1 VSKSKINIGVDI
13 DLPKLVDT
21 RALIQASS
29 GGGKS
34 YLLRK
39 VVESV
44 GNSVQQIIIDPE
56 GEFLTLREKFD
67 FVLVSK
73 EGDIPI
79 SLRYAETLAHRILET
94 NVSAIIDLYEFPP
107 HERVLFVK
115 RFLTAL
121 VNAPKNLWHPCM
133 IYVDEADKF
142 APEGKVSESVNS
154 VINLC
159 AQGRKR
165 GYCAVLATQRLSK
178 LNKDATA
185 ELLNKFIGRTGQDID
200 RKRAGDEL
208 GFANKQDFIGLRQLE
223 PGEFYAFGPA
233 ISNEV
238 LKFKVTK
245 VVTTHPKSGSR
256 IAVNPPTPDAIKRIL
271 NKLSDIPE
279 EAERELET
287 KKQLQ
292 DEVSRLKSELKKA
305 PKQSTTHLPDNRAI
319 ESAKT
324 EIKRQYE
331 AVVKDRDRSIK
342 DLRECMRQLQS
353 QLAKIHSLSQI
364 VKEVSSPGLALP
376 VVIPPPKIERS
387 VQRQSRSDSNGSSIP
402 AGPHK
407 MLKVL
412 AMIGEPISKERLS
425 MLSGYS
431 ITSSTFGIY
440 IGKLK
445 EFGYAQSE
453 GNELSITD
461 EGLKAVGAYEQLPTD
476 PESLIS
482 FWTNKLPSGPAKMFN
497 ILTSHYPKTI
507 TRERLSEESG
517 YSMTSSTFGI
527 YIGKLKTLRLAVDNN
542 KMLKAADELYN

>member
-1 VSKSKINIGVDI
+1 MSKSKINIGVDI

-79 SLRYAETLAHRILET
+79 SLRYAETLAHRILEM

-121 VNAPKNLWHPCM
+121 VNAPKALWHPCM
-133 IYVDEADKF
+133 TYVDEADKF
-142 APEGKVSESVNS
+142 APEGKASESVNS

-208 GFANKQDFIGLRQLE
+208 GFANKADFIGLRQLE

-238 LKFKVTK
+238 LKFKVAK
-245 VVTTHPKSGSR
+245 VITTHPKSGSR
-256 IAVNPPTPDAIKRIL
+256 IAVNPPTPNAIKKIL
-271 NKLSDIPE
+271 NKLSDIPG

-292 DEVSRLKSELKKA
+292 DEVNRLKSELKKV
-305 PKQSTTHLPDNRAI
+305 PKQSVGAPHPDNKAI

-324 EIKRQYE
+324 EVKRQYD

-342 DLRECMRQLQS
+342 DLREYIRQLQG
-353 QLAKIHSLSQI
+353 QLSKIHSLSEI
-364 VKEVSSPGLALP
+364 VREVSSPGLALP
-376 VVIPPPKIERS
+376 VDIPQNLESKA
-387 VQRQSRSDSNGSSIP
+387 QSRPSVSGKVTGG
-402 AGPHK
+402 AMR
-407 MLKVL
+407 MLKVAAMYHPGTVTKLRMAAL
-412 AMIGEPISKERLS
+412 ARLS
-425 MLSGYS
+425 HSSGSFATYLS
-431 ITSSTFGIY
+431 T
-440 IGKLK
+440 LK
-445 EFGYAQSE
+445 KDGLLTGDGSEF
-453 GNELSITD
+453 LITD
-461 EGLKAVGAYEQLPTD
+461 EGKKQAGTVDELPTD
-476 PESLIS
+476 PQELIDLWCGIVGKESGAARILKVLG
-482 FWTNKLPSGPAKMFN
+482 NK
-497 ILTSHYPKTI
+497 YPKDLTKQEVGELVGMSYSSGSFA
-507 TRERLSEESG
+507 TYLS
-517 YSMTSSTFGI
+517 T
-527 YIGKLKTLRLAVDNN
+527 LKRNGLIEVRGQQLRIAE
-542 KMLKAADELYN
+542 ELYN

>member
-1 VSKSKINIGVDI
+1 MSDSKIDIGVSI

-44 GNSVQQIIIDPE
+44 GKSIQQIIIDPE

-115 RFLTAL
+115 RFLTAV
-121 VNAPKNLWHPCM
+121 VNAPKTLWHPCM

-142 APEGKVSESVNS
+142 APEGKASESVNS

-208 GFANKQDFIGLRQLE
+208 GFASKADFIGLRQLE

-238 LKFKVTK
+238 LKFKVKK
-245 VVTTHPKSGSR
+245 VITTHPKSGAR
-256 IAVNPPTPDAIKRIL
+256 IAVNPPTPDAIKKIL

-292 DEVSRLKSELKKA
+292 DEVNRLRVELKKV
-305 PKQSTTHLPDNRAI
+305 PKQAMATQPDNKAI
-319 ESAKT
+319 ELAKS
-324 EIKRQYE
+324 EVKRQYD
-331 AVVKDRDRSIK
+331 AVVKDRDVTIK
-342 DLRECMRQLQS
+342 DLQKSVQALELQLS
-353 QLAKIHSLSQI
+353 KINTLSTLA
-364 VKEVSSPGLALP
+364 VRNVNSPGLPLP
-376 VVIPPPKIERS
+376 VMTPSKVERAPI
-387 VQRQSRSDSNGSSIP
+387 RQVVTNHNGSIP

-412 AMIGEPISKERLS
+412 AMIGEPITKERLS

-445 EFGYAQSE
+445 EAGYAQSE
-453 GNELSITD
+453 GSNLSITD
-461 EGLKAVGAYEQLPTD
+461 EGLNAVGSYEQLPTD
-476 PESLIS
+476 SESLIS
-482 FWTNKLPSGPAKMFN
+482 FWTGKIPAGPAKMFN
-497 ILTSHYPKTI
+497 ILTTHYPKAI
-507 TRERLSEESG
+507 SKEQLSEESG

-527 YIGKLKTLRLAVDNN
+527 YIGKLKTLRLVVDNN
-542 KMLKAADELYN
+542 KMLKAADELYS

>member
-1 VSKSKINIGVDI
+1 MSKSKIDIGVEI

-34 YLLRK
+34 YLLRGI
-39 VVESV
+39 VESV
-44 GNSVQQIIIDPE
+44 GNAIQQIIIDPE

-121 VNAPKNLWHPCM
+121 VNAPKTLWHPCM

-142 APEGKVSESVNS
+142 APEGKASESVNS

-208 GFANKQDFIGLRQLE
+208 GFASKADFIGLRQLE

-233 ISNEV
+233 INNEV
-238 LKFKVTK
+238 LKFKVAK

-256 IAVNPPTPDAIKRIL
+256 ISVNPPTPDAIKKIL

-292 DEVSRLKSELKKA
+292 DEVTRLRSELKKL
-305 PKQSTTHLPDNRAI
+305 PKQSVGTVQPDAKVI
-319 ESAKT
+319 ESAKI
-324 EIKRQYE
+324 EVKRQFE
-331 AVVKDRDRSIK
+331 AVIKDRDRSIK
-342 DLRECMRQLQS
+342 DLQECVRDLQNKLGRIHQLS
-353 QLAKIHSLSQI
+353 EI
-364 VKEVSSPGLALP
+364 VKDVSSPGLLLP
-376 VVIPPPKIERS
+376 VVIPPKYDSKI
-387 VQRQSRSDSNGSSIP
+387 VSRPSSNGKVTGG
-402 AGPHK
+402 AMR
-407 MLKVL
+407 MLKAAAMYHPGTVTKYRMAAL
-412 AMIGEPISKERLS
+412 ARLS
-425 MLSGYS
+425 HSSGSFATYLSSLKKYGLLVGEGTEFQ
-431 ITSSTFGIY
+431 ITAE
-440 IGKLK
+440 GKK
-445 EFGYAQSE
+445 QAG
-453 GNELSITD
+453 TVD
-461 EGLKAVGAYEQLPTD
+461 ELPTD
-476 PESLIS
+476 PQQLIELWCDVVGKES
-482 FWTNKLPSGPAKMFN
+482 GAAR
-497 ILTSHYPKTI
+497 ILKVLGDKYPKA
-507 TRERLSEESG
+507 LSKQDVGEMVGMSYSSG
-517 YSMTSSTFGI
+517 SFATYLST
-527 YIGKLKTLRLAVDNN
+527 LKRNGLIQVSGQQ
-542 KMLKAADELYN
+542 LKASDELYN